1 MPSKIIAAA
10 KWDTSG
16 PEIPR
21 KSATSLDAC
30 CQIAK
35 DLRGIHGQNQAGS
48 IQGRQQGWLSF
59 MTPWIRV
66 FACSGVV
73 LLIAEA
79 CAGRDARL
87 ASNMP
92 GGAAV
97 RPLLPQAADL
107 QRNIQDML
115 SFDANNDGIVTKEEL
130 EAGLQRQFA
139 AADTNGDG
147 KLDAAEMQAE
157 NDRRWRQSGT
167 ASSPLIDWN
176 QDGVIDFAEFATTA
190 RTLFGQ
196 LDRDHGGTL
205 AGVEL
210 RVPVARRAPSD
221 PRQGPRG

>member
-1 MPSKIIAAA
+1 MGK
-10 KWDTSG
+10 TG
-16 PEIPR
+16 GEVY
-21 KSATSLDAC
+21 
-30 CQIAK
+30 K
-35 DLRGIHGQNQAGS
+35 DGS
-48 IQGRQQGWLSF
+48 EGWLPF
-59 MTPWIRV
+59 MTPWLRV

-73 LLIAEA
+73 LLVAEA
-79 CAGRDARL
+79 CAGRAPP
-87 ASNMP
+87 AMNAP
-92 GGAAV
+92 GAAA
-97 RPLLPQAADL
+97 RPIAPQAMDL
-107 QRNIQDML
+107 QRNITDML

-147 KLDAAEMQAE
+147 RLDAAEMQAE

-196 LDRDHGGTL
+196 LDRDRGGTL

-210 RVPVARRAPSD
+210 RVPVARRAPPD
-221 PRQGPRG
+221 PGQRRRGQS